1 MKSYQ
6 NIPTGYGFPANKALT
21 QDQKLKIGRVVGH
34 YHSIIEKALEESRPM
49 VDTKD
54 NSLACAKLADGLMI
68 TLEETFGAMFDLLQQ
83 NYCDFARLR
92 RIVLLTVIKR
102 LELTDDEI
110 EWIIKNE
117 EK

>member
-1 MKSYQ
+1 MKGYQ
-6 NIPTGYGFPANKALT
+6 NIPTGYGLPVNKALT
-21 QDQKLKIGRVVGH
+21 QDQKVKIGRVIGY

-54 NSLACAKLADGLMI
+54 NSLACADLADGLMI
-68 TLEETFGAMFDLLQQ
+68 TLEETFSQMFDLLQQ

-92 RIVLLTVIKR
+92 KIALLTVIER
-102 LELTDDEI
+102 LCLTDDEI